1 MASTPPSPSPH
12 EVTAATNF
20 LIDIGHENRAILLS
34 LANALLFMAV
44 RPGLCAVRATC
55 ANPWSLADRSAAQ
68 SFQSEHVPLEAWP
81 QGGARSRPRRL
92 CSRDPQSFS
101 GAPRSFRAWS
111 CAEFRW
117 ARGAFN
123 SVERLSLVREQ
134 VMNCLAAT
142 IFLCL
147 RPPTASPAA
156 SHCRRA
162 LILHLYGRGLPTSC
176 TFCDAVSRDAEQ
188 FEPA

>member
-1 MASTPPSPSPH
+1 MRTEPSPS
-12 EVTAATNF
+12 AW
-20 LIDIGHENRAILLS
+20 L
-34 LANALLFMAV
+34 NALLFMAV
-44 RPGLCAVRATC
+44 RPGSVRATC

-123 SVERLSLVREQ
+123 SVEPLSLVREQ
-134 VMNCLAAT
+134 VMNCLTAT
-142 IFLCL
+142 IFL
-147 RPPTASPAA
+147 
-156 SHCRRA
+156 
-162 LILHLYGRGLPTSC
+162 GLPPAYCFTCGFALPAGVNFAPLWARFTDIMYILSC
-176 TFCDAVSRDAEQ
+176 RV
-188 FEPA
+188 P

>member
-1 MASTPPSPSPH
+1 MRYYSWQSA
-12 EVTAATNF
+12 
-20 LIDIGHENRAILLS
+20 
-34 LANALLFMAV
+34 
-44 RPGLCAVRATC
+44 PG
-55 ANPWSLADRSAAQ
+55 RSARPVQ
-68 SFQSEHVPLEAWP
+68 IHGHWRIEAPRNRFNRSTFRLKARP

-134 VMNCLAAT
+134 VMNCLTAT
-142 IFLCL
+142 IFLGL
-147 RPPTASPAA
+147 PPAYCFTCGFALPAGV
-156 SHCRRA
+156 
-162 LILHLYGRGLPTSC
+162 ILHLYGRGLPTSC
-176 TFCDAVSRDAEQ
+176 TFCDAVSRDDER